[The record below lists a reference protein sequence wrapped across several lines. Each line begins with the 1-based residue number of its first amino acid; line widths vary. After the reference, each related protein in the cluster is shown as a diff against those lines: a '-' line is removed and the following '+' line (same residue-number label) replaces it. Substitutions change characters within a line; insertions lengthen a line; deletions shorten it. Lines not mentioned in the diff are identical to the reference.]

1 MKKILQIILISI
13 MLCVGVFT
21 LVGCSEKDEETS
33 SSKGNKTSQSS
44 KNEEDEDIDEKSD
57 KEDDED
63 DEDDSDD
70 KKTQDDDKDED
81 DKIKDNDNDDEKED
95 DDDEDIKNEDDEED
109 KKETAK
115 PVDKTPV
122 DIKNN
127 SSYYFVING
136 KKYNA
141 GDKISDLSESKLHLN
156 KTASEKEL
164 QTYGYLIGGNNV
176 LNTDNK
182 TVLSVTPFN
191 GTKTKVKSADASIG
205 GVYISKY
212 NYESLDGKVEI
223 TNGITIGTSIE
234 DVKAVFGQPTKI
246 TEPSTE
252 YYGPTYSYEVTG
264 EYKSFVFG
272 FDKDGKVE
280 SIRWTCYIMEE

>member
-57 KEDDED
+57 KEEDED
-63 DEDDSDD
+63 NEDDSDD

-81 DKIKDNDNDDEKED
+81 DKIKDNDDEKED
-95 DDDEDIKNEDDEED
+95 DDDEDIKDDEDDEED

-234 DVKAVFGQPTKI
+234 DVKAVFGQPTDI
-246 TEPSTE
+246 TEPTTE

-264 EYKSFVFG
+264 EYKSFIFG

-280 SIRWTCYIMEE
+280 TIRWTCYIMEE

>member
-1 MKKILQIILISI
+1 MKRILQIILISI

-57 KEDDED
+57 KEDDEY

-70 KKTQDDDKDED
+70 KKTQDDDKD
-81 DKIKDNDNDDEKED
+81 DKIKDNDDDEKED
-95 DDDEDIKNEDDEED
+95 DDDEDIKDDEDDEED

-164 QTYGYLIGGNNV
+164 QTYGYLIGGNSV

-234 DVKAVFGQPTKI
+234 DVKAIFGQPTKI
-246 TEPSTE
+246 TEPYTE

>member
-63 DEDDSDD
+63 DEDDSED

-81 DKIKDNDNDDEKED
+81 DKIKDNDDDDEKED
-95 DDDEDIKNEDDEED
+95 EDIKDEEDDEED
-109 KKETAK
+109 NKQTAK

-164 QTYGYLIGGNNV
+164 QTYGYLIGGNGV

-182 TVLSVTPFN
+182 TVLNVTPFN

-212 NYESLDGKVEI
+212 NYELLDGKVEI

-234 DVKAVFGQPTKI
+234 DVKAVFGQPTEI
-246 TEPSTE
+246 TEPTTE

-264 EYKSFVFG
+264 EYKSFIFG

-280 SIRWTCYIMEE
+280 TIRWTCYIMEE